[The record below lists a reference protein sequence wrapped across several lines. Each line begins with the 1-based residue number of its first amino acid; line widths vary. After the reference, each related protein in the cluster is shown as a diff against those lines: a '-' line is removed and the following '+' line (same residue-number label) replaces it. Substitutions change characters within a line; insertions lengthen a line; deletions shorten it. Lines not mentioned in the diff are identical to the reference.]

1 MLIFCFVSYYRYGCT
16 KIVISDQSREFI
28 NKVNMHLFQLLGTE
42 HRVSSSYRPQTNGL
56 VERFNQTLQ
65 SLVKLVNKHMHQ
77 DNWDE
82 YIDCVL
88 FAYRSSKHHST
99 NVTYVLQVNPVNI

>member
-1 MLIFCFVSYYRYGCT
+1 M
-16 KIVISDQSREFI
+16 VISDQGREFI
-28 NKVNMHLFQLLGTE
+28 NKVNKHLFQLLGTE
-42 HRVSSSYRPQTNGL
+42 DRVSLSYHLQTNDL

-65 SLVKLVNKHMHQ
+65 HCLVKLVNK

-88 FAYRSSKHHST
+88 FAYRTSKYHST
-99 NVTYVLQVNPVNI
+99 NVTPFELMYCRLILLHI